1 MVNPFVLDTNFFIE
15 AHRQYYPMDIVPGF
29 WLKVRELANNG
40 TIVSIDK
47 VRDELTLNKDL
58 LSQWCE
64 DNLPQRFFKDTSV
77 VISEYVAVSQWATS
91 RSSHY
96 TTAALN
102 EFLGAGEADA
112 WLIAYAIAGRAS
124 IVTHETSE
132 PYRKSKVK
140 IPDACSPFGIKCLN
154 TIEMFRCLGEK
165 F

>member
-29 WLKVRELANNG
+29 WLKVRELADNG

-91 RSSHY
+91 RFFTLY
-96 TTAALN
+96 Y
-102 EFLGAGEADA
+102 G
-112 WLIAYAIAGRAS
+112 
-124 IVTHETSE
+124 
-132 PYRKSKVK
+132 
-140 IPDACSPFGIKCLN
+140 CL
-154 TIEMFRCLGEK
+154 K
-165 F
+165 